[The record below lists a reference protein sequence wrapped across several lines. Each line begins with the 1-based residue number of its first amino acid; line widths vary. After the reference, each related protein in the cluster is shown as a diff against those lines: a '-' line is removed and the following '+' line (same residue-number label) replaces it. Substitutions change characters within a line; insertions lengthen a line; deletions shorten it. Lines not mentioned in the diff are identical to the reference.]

1 MPSSAP
7 SLTPSS
13 RPLLSPTSTPTLYP
27 DPGND
32 DDDGSNGGVGPALV
46 FATVPEVMSGLTGVR
61 LVAAADFNGDGW
73 PDLLT
78 VDDVC
83 GLCVRLSPW
92 NGGSNDDSND
102 DDDGSSG
109 SGNVALAAFGSPVA
123 VWGDDVVS
131 EAWWV
136 GASVH
141 AITVDIDGDGDE
153 DVACASAGDDS
164 VRWFENDGG
173 KGDLWV
179 SHLVSS
185 DEDGACF
192 LAAADAD
199 GDGDV
204 DLVVA
209 ALFAAEGVVYFE
221 SALGGDRWTRWPLTE
236 GYGLT
241 RPVGVAWADLDS
253 DGEATHI
260 GAHGTRTARH
270 AACAHGLIFKAKR
283 QVCSH
288 GNTDWNR
295 LSCRVRLPTH
305 YHLCLARSCML
316 AKYLA
321 RVFTACPAWPPCF
334 PSTTGI
340 LCTRASG
347 FGGGRRRSRLASH
360 AAAPAAVGR

>member
-1 MPSSAP
+1 MV
-7 SLTPSS
+7 
-13 RPLLSPTSTPTLYP
+13 PTSTPTSYT

-32 DDDGSNGGVGPALV
+32 DDDDDDNNGGSNGGVGPALV

-61 LVAAADFNGDGW
+61 LVVAADFNGDGW

-78 VDDVC
+78 VDDAC
-83 GLCVRLSPW
+83 GLCVRLSP
-92 NGGSNDDSND
+92 
-102 DDDGSSG
+102 SSGG

-123 VWGDDVVS
+123 VWGDDEVS
-131 EAWWV
+131 EAWWI

-141 AITVDIDGDGDE
+141 AITADIDGDGDE

-173 KGDLWV
+173 SGDLWV

-209 ALFAAEGVVYFE
+209 APFAAEGVVYFE

-241 RPVGVAWADLDS
+241 RPMCVAWADLDS

-260 GAHGTRTARH
+260 RAHGTRTAKH
-270 AACAHGLIFKAKR
+270 TACAHGSMFKAKKAEYVIMGTR
-283 QVCSH
+283 I
-288 GNTDWNR
+288 
-295 LSCRVRLPTH
+295 
-305 YHLCLARSCML
+305 
-316 AKYLA
+316 
-321 RVFTACPAWPPCF
+321 
-334 PSTTGI
+334 GI
-340 LCTRASG
+340 
-347 FGGGRRRSRLASH
+347 
-360 AAAPAAVGR
+360 V